1 MAIVGKGSHPR
12 QSAGVAVLCLL
23 AVSCTGTNPAYVP
36 RSDGGVPG
44 DASGSPVD
52 VFSPPTPDTGAAQDG
67 PEEAVAPAD
76 AASPDLQADTPPAAD
91 SPPDLPVDAPP
102 PIDAPSPDLP
112 PDAPPCPTPGDE
124 DGDGFGDACD
134 NCPADFNPDQANLM
148 ETVLGVAA
156 DGLGD
161 VCDPRPNQS
170 GDSLLFFDGFVGST
184 LDPAWD
190 PDGDDDDYFDVA
202 GGNLVFNNP
211 GSTTVRSMRRG
222 MATDVLVNTRF
233 RFVAWGVDGNKDI
246 NQNLF
251 IGVRAE
257 SDGDDVRC
265 SARRDSILPNPTSVG
280 YFRHGYATT
289 PTTTVETPLALATN
303 YSLITMVRGP
313 NIECRIGATKIN
325 MTGVPEDIEDGFIQL
340 RVRNIAL
347 HIQSIAAYRI
357 GSP

>member
-1 MAIVGKGSHPR
+1 
-12 QSAGVAVLCLL
+12 VLCLL
-23 AVSCTGTNPAYVP
+23 AASCTGTNPAYVP
-36 RSDGGVPG
+36 SLDSGLPSDARSGP
-44 DASGSPVD
+44 D
-52 VFSPPTPDTGAAQDG
+52 VVTPPSPDTGAELDSPAEDL
-67 PEEAVAPAD
+67 PLAD
-76 AASPDLQADTPPAAD
+76 AATPDQGADAPPDAG
-91 SPPDLPVDAPP
+91 SPPDLPVDATP

-112 PDAPPCPTPGDE
+112 PDAPPCPTPSDE
-124 DGDGFGDACD
+124 DGDGFGDSCD
-134 NCPADFNPDQANLM
+134 NCPADFNPDQANVM
-148 ETVLGVAA
+148 ETNAGVTA

-161 VCDPRPNQS
+161 VCDPRPTQS

-190 PDGDDDDYFDVA
+190 PDQDDDDYFDVV
-202 GGNLVFNNP
+202 GGNLVFDNP
-211 GSTTVRSMRRG
+211 NSTTARSLRRG

-233 RFVAWGVDGNKDI
+233 RFLAWGVDGNKDI

-289 PTTTVETPLALATN
+289 PTTTVDTPLALATN

-313 NIECRIGATKIN
+313 DIECRIGATKIS
-325 MTGVPEDIEDGFIQL
+325 MTGVPDVIDGSIQL
-340 RVRNIAL
+340 RIRNIAL
-347 HIQSIAAYRI
+347 QIQSIAAYRI
-357 GSP
+357 GSR

>member
-1 MAIVGKGSHPR
+1 VGKGSLPR
-12 QSAGVAVLCLL
+12 LLAGAAVLYLL
-23 AVSCTGTNPAYVP
+23 AASCTGTNPAYIP
-36 RSDGGVPG
+36 RSDSGVAGDGSGG
-44 DASGSPVD
+44 PVD
-52 VFSPPTPDTGAAQDG
+52 VVAPPTPDTGAAPDG

-76 AASPDLQADTPPAAD
+76 AASPDQATGTLAD
-91 SPPDLPVDAPP
+91 AGSPPDLPVDAPP

-112 PDAPPCPTPGDE
+112 PDAPPCPTPSDE

-134 NCPADFNPDQANLM
+134 NCPADFNPDQANVM
-148 ETVLGVAA
+148 ETNAGVTA

-161 VCDPRPNQS
+161 VCDPRPTQA

-184 LDPAWD
+184 LDPAWN
-190 PDGDDDDYFDVA
+190 PDDGDDDYFDVA

-233 RFVAWGVDGNKDI
+233 RFVAWGVDGNADI

-251 IGVRAE
+251 IGVRGE

-265 SARRDSILPNPTSVG
+265 SARRDSVRPNPTSVG

-289 PTTTVETPLALATN
+289 PTTTVETPLALATS
-303 YSLITMVRGP
+303 YSLITMVRGAD
-313 NIECRIGATKIN
+313 IECRLGATKIN
-325 MTGVPEDIEDGFIQL
+325 MSGVPNINGFIQI
-340 RVRNIAL
+340 RIRNIAL
-347 HIQSIAAYRI
+347 HIQSVTAYRI